1 MHYHYRN
8 KAQYFE
14 KIKLN
19 VAGFGYPMDDVKEL
33 KRLVAAKCNGNH
45 HVASQIALI
54 EGTFSRPL
62 DAAEPSD
69 IDLSPLARKIATL

>member
-19 VAGFGYPMDDVKEL
+19 VSGFGYPMDDIEAL
-33 KRLVAAKCNGNH
+33 KKLRAKNCQGWH
-45 HVASQIALI
+45 HVASQIALLD
-54 EGTFSRPL
+54 GTFSRPL
-62 DAAEPSD
+62 QPAEPTD
-69 IDLSPLARKIATL
+69 IDLGPLARKIATL